1 MIFLRTTGILDDI
14 ERSFRHEP
22 LPAIPSR
29 RPSLRRPAGA
39 RRRAGRAIAL
49 WESGIRT
56 DRIVLERLRN
66 GSSWRWGYGEGGAL
80 AEPAD
85 PGDLPTALW
94 ADLIPNNRPTV
105 ILVR

>member
-1 MIFLRTTGILDDI
+1 MYFRGDSVILGFI

-49 WESGIRT
+49 WESGIRA
-56 DRIVLERLRN
+56 DRIVLERLRS

-80 AEPAD
+80 AEPAAPD
-85 PGDLPTALW
+85 DLPTALW